1 VLNKADAFTMS
12 QIEFWILPL
21 PTRKALPLLMCPFLI
36 NHILAKL
43 ISLNKETGV
52 ALNFP
57 HSLAF
62 CVQLLSLIYFILKNN
77 PYLP

>member
-1 VLNKADAFTMS
+1 MLNKANAFTVS

-21 PTRKALPLLMCPFLI
+21 PTPKPLPLLACPFLI
-36 NHILAKL
+36 NHTVANL

-62 CVQLLSLIYFILKNN
+62 LVQLLNLVHFISKNN
-77 PYLP
+77 PYPP